1 MRRIT
6 LSLVFVLLLPV
17 VGFFSC
23 EETCSRTPKYFDIN
37 GMRLSN
43 YIVSRTELAN
53 GRFTRET
60 EEGETVSFADHCVGV
75 NFDVTYARREAGG
88 FPPGAAFALS
98 CIEPSSREKADT
110 LFVITRNA
118 WDATHPAGDTINDIV
133 EAAPY
138 ASRNEDLKS
147 FRSLLN
153 YRAYHGSWL
162 SSPEF
167 VFRVSREPVRK
178 DTGHAFR
185 LVFRLQN
192 GTVYTA
198 ETGRIRF
205 R

>member
-1 MRRIT
+1 MRRVT
-6 LSLVFVLLLPV
+6 LSLIFILLLPV
-17 VGFFSC
+17 VSFFSC
-23 EETCSRTPKYFDIN
+23 EPTCSRTPKYFDIN

-43 YIVSRTELAN
+43 YIVSRTALAN
-53 GRFTRET
+53 GRFNRET
-60 EEGETVSFADHCVGV
+60 DEGETISFADHCVGV
-75 NFDVTYARREAGG
+75 NFDVTYARRGASR

-138 ASRNEDLKS
+138 VGRYEDLTS
-147 FRSLLN
+147 FRPLTD
-153 YRAYHGSWL
+153 YRLYHGNWL
-162 SSPEF
+162 SVPEF
-167 VFRVSREPVRK
+167 VFRVSREPGRK
-178 DTGHAFR
+178 DTAHAFR

-198 ETGRIRF
+198 DTGMIRF

>member
-1 MRRIT
+1 MKRFT
-6 LSLVFVLLLPV
+6 LSLFFILLLPV
-17 VGFFSC
+17 IGFFSC
-23 EETCSRTPKYFDIN
+23 EENCRRTPKYFDIN

-43 YIVSRTELAN
+43 YIVSRTEFVN
-53 GRFTRET
+53 GRFTRDT
-60 EEGETVSFADHCVGV
+60 EEGETVSFADHCVSV
-75 NFDVTYARREAGG
+75 NFDVTYAWSEAVG

-138 ASRNEDLKS
+138 ASRYEDLTS
-147 FRSLLN
+147 FRSLTN

-162 SSPEF
+162 SSPGF
-167 VFRVSREPVRK
+167 VFRVSREPGRK
-178 DTGHAFR
+178 DTEHAFR

-198 ETGRIRF
+198 ETGSVRF

>member
-1 MRRIT
+1 MKRFT
-6 LSLVFVLLLPV
+6 LLLFFTLLMPV
-17 VGFFSC
+17 VSFFSC
-23 EETCSRTPKYFDIN
+23 DPPCSRQPKYFDIN
-37 GMRLSN
+37 GMRLN
-43 YIVSRTELAN
+43 NFIVSRTEFAS

-60 EEGETVSFADHCVGV
+60 EEGETVSFADHCVSV

-88 FPPGAAFALS
+88 FPPGTAFAES
-98 CIEPSSREKADT
+98 CIQPSSREKADT

-118 WDATHPAGDTINDIV
+118 WDATHPAGDTINDMV

-138 ASRNEDLKS
+138 ASRYEDLKN
-147 FRSLLN
+147 FRSLMN

-167 VFRVSREPVRK
+167 VFRVSREPERK
-178 DTGHAFR
+178 DTDHAFR

-198 ETGRIRF
+198 ETGSIRF